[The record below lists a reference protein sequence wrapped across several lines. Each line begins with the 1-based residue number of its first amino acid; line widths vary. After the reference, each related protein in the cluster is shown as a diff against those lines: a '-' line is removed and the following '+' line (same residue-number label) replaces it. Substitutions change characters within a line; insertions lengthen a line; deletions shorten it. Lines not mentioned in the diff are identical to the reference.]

1 METNLRYSQAA
12 QFPVLLGAELDSLL
26 EPISSEQPCGDY
38 LRGNGIYSV
47 IQEARR
53 QDQEVS
59 QGVWQ
64 HELKRADW
72 RKVTHCATEAF
83 MHKTKD
89 LQIGFWLLEAQI
101 HEHGFTGIGPCMTLL
116 REMCE
121 RYWDTLHPQIQ
132 DGDIDYRINPV
143 LWANDKLLPVLRLVP
158 LTMQEN
164 GGQNYNWADWEI
176 AQRNEKAKE
185 NNSKLNKK
193 DLLPSHFIQA
203 VAATSAR
210 FYQQMY
216 HDLQNAVTAIDG
228 FSETLDTLCGRD
240 APTLNQLTRLLNEM
254 VNTLEYLLAQRG
266 VSLALPAQELDV
278 SSTENVDDAPG
289 TESSAS
295 DQLNDSSSRGNGNPP
310 GSKAGISSRQQA
322 YEALARA
329 AEYLVRI
336 EPHSP
341 APYLVKKAI
350 EWGNLSTPEL
360 YQELFV
366 RYQGQLNIFELLGLD
381 LDGKS

>member
-1 METNLRYSQAA
+1 MQTHLDYCHTERLQA
-12 QFPVLLGAELDSLL
+12 LLGAELDALMK
-26 EPISSEQPCGDY
+26 PISSEQPCGEY
-38 LRGNGIYSV
+38 LRGNGVYAI

-64 HELKRADW
+64 HDLKRADW
-72 RKVTHCATEAF
+72 QKVTHCAIEAF
-83 MHKTKD
+83 LHKTKD

-101 HEHGFTGIGPCMTLL
+101 HEHGFTGVGPCMILL

-132 DGDIDYRINPV
+132 DDDIDYRINPV

-158 LTMQEN
+158 LTRQDS
-164 GGQNYNWADWEI
+164 GGQDYNWADWEI

-185 NNSKLNKK
+185 NHSKLNKK
-193 DLLPSHFIQA
+193 DLLPSSFIQA
-203 VAATSAR
+203 VASTPIR

-216 HDLQNAVTAIDG
+216 HDLQNAIAAIDA
-228 FSETLDTLCGRD
+228 FSDTLDTLCGRD
-240 APTLNQLTRLLNEM
+240 APTLNQLTRLLNEIM
-254 VNTLEYLLAQRG
+254 NTLEYLLAQRG
-266 VSLALPAQELDV
+266 ISLATPMPELSVAATGSADHDPGAQSDTFGDGG
-278 SSTENVDDAPG
+278 SGGDD
-289 TESSAS
+289 
-295 DQLNDSSSRGNGNPP
+295 NPP
-310 GSKAGISSRQQA
+310 GFNGGINSRQQA

-329 AEYLVRI
+329 AEYLVLI